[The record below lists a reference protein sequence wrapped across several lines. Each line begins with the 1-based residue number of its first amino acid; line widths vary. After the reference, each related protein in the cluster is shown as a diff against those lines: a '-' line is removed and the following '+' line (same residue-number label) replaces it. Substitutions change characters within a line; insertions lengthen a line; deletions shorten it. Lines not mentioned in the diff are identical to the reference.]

1 MSKMRSIYLHLV
13 KMNLLADTTAEET
26 SISFA
31 EWTALNSAE
40 RYKLKKYYKKN
51 NIKIPTP

>member
-13 KMNLLADTTAEET
+13 KMNLLVDAAADTTA
-26 SISFA
+26 ISFS
-31 EWTALNSAE
+31 EWIALNSAE

>member
-1 MSKMRSIYLHLV
+1 MHLV
-13 KMNLLADTTAEET
+13 KMNLLVDAPADTTA
-26 SISFA
+26 ISFA
-31 EWTALNSAE
+31 EWVALNSAE